1 MKGTARYELL
11 DRIAT
16 GGMAELYRARVLG
29 ESGFAKLLA
38 IKRILPQRANDGAFV
53 RMLIDEARMAA
64 NLSHPNIVQV
74 FELGRDE
81 QGYFIAM
88 ELVSGPNLSALLRRL
103 GEQGRR
109 LPQACS
115 IDIAIQALQ
124 GLDYAHK
131 MTDAQGRPLNL
142 VHRDVS
148 PENLLLTTSGT
159 VKLADFGIA
168 KAKNRTHETRVGTL
182 KGKLPYMSPEQI
194 QGVPVDGRTDI
205 FAAGLVLWE
214 CLAGSLR
221 YDAESEYELVQQVAE
236 NRGRSLAELG
246 VKVAPEVE
254 SALARALA
262 HRAEDRFQTAGE
274 FAQELMRYHRR
285 AFPDYVPS
293 LLGDLVAGAF
303 EAELGELAAKLR
315 RLEAGQDGAIGLA
328 GSATEPVADGQL
340 QTPPPAPRPRPKR
353 TREARAARPEPA
365 RATPAAAPEEREAID
380 AAIREA
386 ALAER
391 AARKEGRGLSAPVLV
406 ISFLL
411 AGGLGIG
418 GVIALERF
426 FSDPPSA
433 APAGEEAPAAQGE
446 AAGGLPG
453 FEEPKAREPAATPPA
468 TEVREAPRPTR
479 APPPSNRQQ
488 AETKPAGPAAPK
500 GMGYLNLDCEPQCE
514 VVIDGRIVGFSPLR
528 GYSLEAGRH
537 RIKVQNRLVNLHRW
551 LTLEIEP
558 GMTTSRSVNLVLD
571 R

>member
-1 MKGTARYELL
+1 
-11 DRIAT
+11 
-16 GGMAELYRARVLG
+16 MAELYRARAVG

-38 IKRILPQRANDGAFV
+38 IKRILPQWANDGAFV

-74 FELGRDE
+74 FELARDD

-88 ELVSGPNLSALLRRL
+88 ELVAGPNLSALLRRL

-124 GLDYAHK
+124 ALDYAHK
-131 MTDAQGRPLNL
+131 MTDAQGHALNL

-159 VKLADFGIA
+159 VKLADFGVA
-168 KAKNRTHETRVGTL
+168 KAKNRMHETQVGTL
-182 KGKLPYMSPEQI
+182 KGKLPYMSPEQV
-194 QGVPVDGRTDI
+194 QGAQVDGRTDL

-221 YDAESEYELVQQVAE
+221 YDAENEYELMQQVAE
-236 NRGRSLAELG
+236 NRSRSLAELG
-246 VKVAPEVE
+246 VKVAPEVD
-254 SALARALA
+254 SALGRALA
-262 HRAEDRFQTAGE
+262 HRVEDRFQTAGG

-293 LLGDLVAGAF
+293 LLGDLVASSFA
-303 EAELGELAAKLR
+303 AELSELSSKLQ
-315 RLEAGQDGAIGLA
+315 RLEAGHDAAIGLA
-328 GSATEPVADGQL
+328 GATTEPKAEAGPQA
-340 QTPPPAPRPRPKR
+340 PPPDARPRAKR
-353 TREARAARPEPA
+353 TRQARSARPEPA
-365 RATPAAAPEEREAID
+365 RTKPVAAPEQHEAID

-386 ALAER
+386 ASAER
-391 AARKEGRGLSAPVLV
+391 AAKKEGKGVGAPVLV

-418 GVIALERF
+418 GVMALERF
-426 FSDPPSA
+426 FFDEPSP
-433 APAGEEAPAAQGE
+433 APSGDQAPAAPGE
-446 AAGGLPG
+446 ADPALPS
-453 FEEPKAREPAATPPA
+453 FEERDPAAAQPPPGATEARE
-468 TEVREAPRPTR
+468 VPRPARTEPAKRQR
-479 APPPSNRQQ
+479 AESTPSRPP
-488 AETKPAGPAAPK
+488 KPTGT
-500 GMGYLNLDCEPQCE
+500 GYLDLDCEPQCE
-514 VVIDGRIVGFSPLR
+514 VVIEGRTVGFSPLR
-528 GYSLEAGRH
+528 AHPVPAGRQ
-537 RIKVQNRLVNLHRW
+537 RIKVQNRLINLHRW

-558 GMTTSRSVNLVLD
+558 DKTTTRSVNLVLD